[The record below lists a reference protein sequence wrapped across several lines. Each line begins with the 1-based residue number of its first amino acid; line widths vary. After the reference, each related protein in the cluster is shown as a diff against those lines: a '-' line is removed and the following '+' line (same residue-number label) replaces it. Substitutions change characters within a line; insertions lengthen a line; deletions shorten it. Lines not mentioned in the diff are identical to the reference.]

1 MQVGGR
7 RALGATMVAGVLAG
21 GLALGAGAA
30 SAATSYCLY
39 DGDRYDTSGLIDAP
53 AIGAACDSLIVKSLT
68 KLPDSP
74 PPTTTEVIPKDTTP
88 TGSPGSGVGSIPTD
102 ALPTGTNSS
111 NDEDGASSGQDSPPP
126 VGAGTGQPTNP
137 GPVANGGTAQAPV
150 LVAAGAPVVAALG
163 AKPSGVLP
171 TDLTGTPFEP
181 TLMAAAGIYDPAL
194 LLGPGAPTASLQT
207 VGGNPASAVTSASQI
222 QAMALNNPSLGIGAT
237 AGVVILAGLGGLV
250 LRQRLMR
257 RVKKAATSS

>member
-7 RALGATMVAGVLAG
+7 RALGETMVAGVLAG
-21 GLALGAGAA
+21 GLALGAGTA
-30 SAATSYCLY
+30 SAETCVAAN
-39 DGDRYDTSGLIDAP
+39 GDTYSGLSSLITSNVCDQDLIDQGRLSRVPPQEAP
-53 AIGAACDSLIVKSLT
+53 ATEAPEDT
-68 KLPDSP
+68 TEDEP
-74 PPTTTEVIPKDTTP
+74 PPAETTTPPISLPNVPVP
-88 TGSPGSGVGSIPTD
+88 LPGNPPPGTGAPVKPDPDPSTAQPS
-102 ALPTGTNSS
+102 ALPPIPLGN
-111 NDEDGASSGQDSPPP
+111 N
-126 VGAGTGQPTNP
+126 
-137 GPVANGGTAQAPV
+137 AP
-150 LVAAGAPVVAALG
+150 LLAAGAGPGALAATALG
-163 AKPSGVLP
+163 AQPAGILP

-194 LLGPGAPTASLQT
+194 LLGPGAPGASLMT

-222 QAMALNNPSLGIGAT
+222 QAMALNNSSLGIGAT